1 MPSRAPESLPNV
13 AAERHP
19 AHHLG
24 LPSRLGRA
32 RTSAGP
38 PSAIPGGSRQKQ
50 EAGNALEVVALA
62 EVVECEVG
70 EGVGE
75 VRSDPRVD
83 VWIAQVTEAELDRPL
98 EAPEQQ
104 PGTIR
109 ERPLPSLLHQFAQI
123 ARHAGGGPRV

>member
-1 MPSRAPESLPNV
+1 
-13 AAERHP
+13 
-19 AHHLG
+19 
-24 LPSRLGRA
+24 
-32 RTSAGP
+32 
-38 PSAIPGGSRQKQ
+38 
-50 EAGNALEVVALA
+50 VVALA